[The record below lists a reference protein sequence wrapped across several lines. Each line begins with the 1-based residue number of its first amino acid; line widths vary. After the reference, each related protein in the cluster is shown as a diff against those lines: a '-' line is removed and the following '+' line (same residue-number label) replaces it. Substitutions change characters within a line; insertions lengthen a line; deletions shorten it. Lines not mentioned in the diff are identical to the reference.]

1 MSLKKIAEELGLS
14 LTTVSRALNGYPEV
28 AESTRIAVQKAA
40 VRLHYQ
46 PDARARGLALG
57 RADAVG
63 IVFPI
68 TPSDLGDLQFLEV
81 AHAMSERFAQAGMDL
96 LIISASV
103 KDELTAY
110 KRAIAGR
117 RVDAFIVARTKVD
130 DDRLELLQSR
140 RVPFVAYGRSANFAA
155 PYAWFDFDNVAGARM
170 GTERLIGFGHRA
182 IGYLGAPPAYNF
194 AAQRFEGFTG
204 ALHSAGLAPKLDAVQ
219 RCALD
224 RRSGYAAMQRL
235 LALPEPPTA
244 VLVDN
249 HLAGIGAVHAA
260 LHAGCVLGQDL
271 SVIVYDGLGP
281 DSVIR
286 SPITSIDQPTAT
298 LVGTLLA
305 ELMLAQ
311 LKGAAPESLQRLR
324 MPALLAGESDG
335 PPGKTR
341 SRVATQLSGG
351 TSTASASAVSMY
363 SVSSRRRPP
372 SRRQT

>member
-28 AESTRIAVQKAA
+28 AEPTRIAVQKAA
-40 VRLHYQ
+40 ARLHYR

-96 LIISASV
+96 LIISATAN
-103 KDELTAY
+103 DELTAY

-117 RVDAFIVARTKVD
+117 RVDAFIVARTKVT

-140 RVPFVAYGRSANFAA
+140 HMPFVAYGRSANFAA

-170 GTERLIGFGHRA
+170 GTERLIKFGHRA

-194 AAQRFEGFTG
+194 AAQRFEGYTG
-204 ALHSAGLAPKLDAVQ
+204 ALHSAGLAPRHEAVQ

-305 ELMLAQ
+305 ELMLAR
-311 LKGAAPESLQRLR
+311 LKGTAPESLQRLR
-324 MPALLAGESDG
+324 KPALLAGESDG
-335 PPGKTR
+335 PPSTTR
-341 SRVATQLSGG
+341 ARVAQLPGG
-351 TSTASASAVSMY
+351 ASTASASAVSMY

-372 SRRQT
+372 SKRQT

>member
-28 AESTRIAVQKAA
+28 AEPTRIAVQKAA
-40 VRLHYQ
+40 ARLHYQ

-96 LIISASV
+96 LIISATAE
-103 KDELTAY
+103 DELAAY
-110 KRAIAGR
+110 KHAIAGR

-194 AAQRFEGFTG
+194 GAQRFEGYTG
-204 ALHSAGLAPKLDAVQ
+204 ALRSAGLTPQLDAVQ

-281 DSVIR
+281 DSVIH

-298 LVGTLLA
+298 LAGTLLA
-305 ELMLAQ
+305 ELLLAR
-311 LKGAAPESLQRLR
+311 LKGTAPESLQRLL
-324 MPALLAGESDG
+324 MPGLLAGESDG
-335 PPGKTR
+335 PPGKVR
-341 SRVATQLSGG
+341 ARVAQPPGG
-351 TSTASASAVSMY
+351 ASTASASAVSMY
-363 SVSSRRRPP
+363 SVSSRKRPR
-372 SRRQT
+372 SKRQT

>member
-28 AESTRIAVQKAA
+28 AEATRIAVQQAA
-40 VRLHYQ
+40 ARHHYQ
-46 PDARARGLALG
+46 PDLRARGLALG

-81 AHAMSERFAQAGMDL
+81 VHAMSESFAQVGMDL
-96 LIISASV
+96 LIISATA
-103 KDELTAY
+103 KDELAAY

-117 RVDAFIVARTKVD
+117 RVDAFVVARTKVD
-130 DDRLELLQSR
+130 DDRLELLNSNR
-140 RVPFVAYGRSANFAA
+140 MPFVAYGRSANFAA

-170 GTERLIGFGHRA
+170 GTERLIGFGHRT

-194 AAQRFEGFTG
+194 AAQRFQGFTG
-204 ALHSAGLAPKLDAVQ
+204 ALQGAGLTLDLNAVQ
-219 RCALD
+219 RFALD

-249 HLAGIGAVHAA
+249 HLAGAGAVHAA
-260 LHAGCVLGQDL
+260 LHAGRVLGVDL

-286 SPITSIDQPTAT
+286 SPITSIDQPTAD

-305 ELMLAQ
+305 ELVLAR
-311 LKGAAPESLQRLR
+311 LKGVAPESLQRLR

-335 PPGKTR
+335 PPSMAR
-341 SRVATQLSGG
+341 ACVA
-351 TSTASASAVSMY
+351 
-363 SVSSRRRPP
+363 
-372 SRRQT
+372 

>member
-28 AESTRIAVQKAA
+28 AEPTRVAIQKAA
-40 VRLHYQ
+40 ARHHYR

-68 TPSDLGDLQFLEV
+68 TPGDLGDLQFLEV
-81 AHAMSERFAQAGMDL
+81 AHAMSERFEQVGLDL
-96 LIISASV
+96 LIISAAA
-103 KDELTAY
+103 KDELAAY

-117 RVDAFIVARTKVD
+117 RVDAFVVPRTRVD
-130 DDRLELLQSR
+130 DARLELLQSSR
-140 RVPFVAYGRSANFAA
+140 TPFVAYGRSANFAA

-182 IGYLGAPPAYNF
+182 IGYLGAPEAYNF
-194 AAQRFEGFTG
+194 AAQRFQGFSG
-204 ALHSAGLAPKLDAVQ
+204 ALQSAGLALNPDAVQ
-219 RCALD
+219 RVALD

-235 LALPEPPTA
+235 LALPQSPTA

-249 HLAGIGAVHAA
+249 HLAGVGAVHAA
-260 LHAGCVLGQDL
+260 LHAGRVLGQDL

-286 SPITSIDQPTAT
+286 GPITSIDQPTAS

-305 ELMLAQ
+305 ELVLAR
-311 LKGAAPESLQRLR
+311 LKGVAPESLQRLR
-324 MPALLAGESDG
+324 RPVLVAGESDG
-335 PPGKTR
+335 PVASVLAAA
-341 SRVATQLSGG
+341 SR
-351 TSTASASAVSMY
+351 
-363 SVSSRRRPP
+363 
-372 SRRQT
+372 